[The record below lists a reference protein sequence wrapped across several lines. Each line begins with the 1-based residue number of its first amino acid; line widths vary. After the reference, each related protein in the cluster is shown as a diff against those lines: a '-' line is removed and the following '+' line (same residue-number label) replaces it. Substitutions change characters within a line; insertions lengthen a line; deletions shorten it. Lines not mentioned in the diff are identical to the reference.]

1 MERLLILADDLTGAV
16 DTGAFPVA
24 CGKEVIVYTEA
35 NAWQDAGQMQVCVN
49 MGTRSLPREKA
60 YDLHKIFAENNR
72 DYEGIVI
79 KKLDM
84 GFRGNPAAEIEAL
97 LLWGRWPV
105 CFVLP
110 ALPQFGTFTLY
121 GNQFVKGQILEKSL
135 YATDPVHRARE
146 SSALDIFQKATRL
159 SVAGIDIDAVK
170 CGRFREVV
178 EKKLEDSCRI
188 LIFDAVSDQ
197 DCRDIFSALHRDYP
211 NALWAGTLGLLG
223 GVTKTLYG
231 KGTKKEKEPEN
242 IRCACFCG
250 SAYEVSR
257 EQIAYSEMRG
267 LKVVPLKIDACLKGQ
282 EEEELQRVARAC
294 QLANQKQNFMVIP
307 HVPQELSGKDLPHKI
322 LQILVK
328 CANEVCSR
336 VFVNRIVI
344 IGGETAGA
352 IFRSFQ
358 VTRLLIQEKPETGVA
373 AGRVLDGIYAEWG
386 FAAKGG
392 SVGTL
397 EALEKMLG
405 KTQ

>member
-24 CGKEVIVYTEA
+24 CGKEVMVYTEA
-35 NAWQDAGQMQVCVN
+35 KAWQDTGQEQVSIN
-49 MGTRSLPREKA
+49 MGTRNLSREKA
-60 YDLHKIFAENNR
+60 YDLHKRFAKSNTN
-72 DYEGIVI
+72 YHGIVI

-84 GFRGNPAAEIEAL
+84 GFRGNPAWEIEAL
-97 LLWGRWPV
+97 LEGGKWPM

-121 GNQFVKGQILEKSL
+121 GNQYVKGQILEKSL

-146 SSALDIFQKATRL
+146 SSALSIFQKNTRL

-170 CGRFREVV
+170 RGCFREAV
-178 EKKLEDSCRI
+178 EEKLKASCRI
-188 LIFDAVSDQ
+188 LIFDAVSDK
-197 DCRDIFSALHRDYP
+197 DCQEIFSVLHRAYP
-211 NALWAGTLGLLG
+211 DALWAGTLGLLG
-223 GVTKTLYG
+223 AVTKTLY
-231 KGTKKEKEPEN
+231 KVREKRETTPGN

-257 EQIAYSEMRG
+257 EQIAYSEKQG
-267 LKVVPLKIDACLKGQ
+267 LWVVPLKIAPCLKGQ
-282 EEEELQRVARAC
+282 REEELGRVTRAC
-294 QLANQKQNFMVIP
+294 QAANEKGNFMV
-307 HVPQELSGKDLPHKI
+307 VPEVSPELPPENLPQKI
-322 LQILVK
+322 LELLVS
-328 CANEVCSR
+328 CAHKVCQEVSVDR
-336 VFVNRIVI
+336 VVI

-373 AGRVLDGIYAEWG
+373 AGRFLDGIYAGSG

-392 SVGTL
+392 SVGSL
-397 EALEKMLG
+397 EALERMLG
-405 KTQ
+405 KI